1 MSRQKTVHFWKF
13 QKIMGKLAWVC
24 PLRRRFFSLLRN
36 SYQLLQAHMS
46 RDTKKQ
52 TKIGLKLAVREEFRD
67 VWLLG
72 QFLKAELRAEPC
84 GSIFAC
90 DASTEGWAIVD
101 HPSGGGFINDTGLDE
116 SPFETVLLRH
126 RTWRLRKQR
135 RFKQRL
141 DHCLSG
147 EICAFRQACSI
158 ASRENPGKD
167 IIIYTDNSNVFFTVR
182 KGRSGVYRLNA
193 LCRHVLLC
201 EIVFNV
207 RIHVRWCGT
216 DSMPADKYTRDAN
229 SVDPFKGPK
238 SERPTKFRG
247 HPTPK
252 RGPARPPTTDRGS
265 RTVLA

>member
-1 MSRQKTVHFWKF
+1 MCLAFGKDQQYSSSELVSSNIVSTLTLGSRPHGSSFEVLRT
-13 QKIMGKLAWVC
+13 
-24 PLRRRFFSLLRN
+24 LRRPLMEKSSSCDLSHTPLATVPPTHELTISLT
-36 SYQLLQAHMS
+36 QQFTGA
-46 RDTKKQ
+46 T
-52 TKIGLKLAVREEFRD
+52 VRE
-67 VWLLG
+67 G
-72 QFLKAELRAEPC
+72 
-84 GSIFAC
+84 
-90 DASTEGWAIVD
+90 
-101 HPSGGGFINDTGLDE
+101 
-116 SPFETVLLRH
+116 
-126 RTWRLRKQR
+126 
-135 RFKQRL
+135 
-141 DHCLSG
+141 
-147 EICAFRQACSI
+147 
-158 ASRENPGKD
+158 D

-216 DSMPADKYTRDAN
+216 DSMPADKYTRDEN

-238 SERPTKFRG
+238 SERPNKFRG